1 MRVYIIF
8 CNDIV
13 LIYPLNSIIALHSTV
28 FSEISFMKLYIKI
41 FLGLVA
47 GVLFGLFAG
56 SFVPYI
62 EFLGTIFIR
71 LITMVVIPLVFASLV
86 LGTAS
91 LGNIKQLGR
100 IGLKTF
106 LYYTITTAIAISIG
120 LMLANVLEPGAGMDA
135 EVRSSLMQN
144 FEGIAKEKIANSKDK
159 NVIDML
165 VSIIPTNPIAAMASN
180 DMLGLIFFSISLGI
194 AITYIPEEKSKGFIN
209 GIQVLNDAV
218 VHLVHL
224 IMKFAPYGVFALM
237 ASVVAKFGVDI
248 LFTLLNYSLVVTLG
262 LVIHILFTYGL
273 SIRFLGKVSPLF
285 FFKNMREVLLLAF
298 TTSSSNATLPLNMD
312 TVNEKFGVPAK
323 ISSFVL
329 PLGATINMDGTALY
343 QGVAAVFIA
352 QVYGIDLTLTDQL
365 MILLTATMAS
375 VGAAGIPGAGLITLT
390 VILQT
395 IGIPV
400 EGIAL
405 ILGVDR
411 VLDMCRT
418 VVNVSGDASCA
429 LYIAQSEKGKV

>member
-1 MRVYIIF
+1 
-8 CNDIV
+8 
-13 LIYPLNSIIALHSTV
+13 
-28 FSEISFMKLYIKI
+28 MKLYIKI

-47 GVLFGLFAG
+47 GVLFGLLAG

-106 LYYTITTAIAISIG
+106 LYYTVTTAIAIAIG
-120 LMLANVLEPGAGMDA
+120 LFLANMLQPGAGMDA

-144 FEGIAKEKIANSKDK
+144 FEGIAKEKISSSKDK
-159 NVIDML
+159 NVVDML

-194 AITYIPEEKSKGFIN
+194 AITYIPEEKSRGFLN

-218 VHLVHL
+218 VQLVHL

-262 LVIHILFTYGL
+262 LVIHVLFTYGL

-298 TTSSSNATLPLNMD
+298 TTSSSNATLPLNME

-352 QVYGIDLTLTDQL
+352 QVYGIDLTLVDQL

-411 VLDMCRT
+411 ILDMCRT
-418 VVNVSGDASCA
+418 VVNVTGDASCA
-429 LYIAQSEKGKV
+429 LFVAESEKGKS

>member
-1 MRVYIIF
+1 
-8 CNDIV
+8 
-13 LIYPLNSIIALHSTV
+13 
-28 FSEISFMKLYIKI
+28 MKLYTKI
-41 FLGLVA
+41 FIGLVA
-47 GVLFGLFAG
+47 GIVFGLIAG
-56 SFVPYI
+56 EYALYV

-71 LITMVVIPLVFASLV
+71 LITMVVVPLVMASLI

-120 LMLANVLEPGAGMDA
+120 LTLANILKPGAGIDDTA
-135 EVRSSLMQN
+135 KKALMEN
-144 FEGIAKEKIANSKDK
+144 YEGVAKEKVMSAKDTS
-159 NVIDML
+159 VVDML
-165 VSIIPTNPIAAMASN
+165 VRIIPTNPFASMASN
-180 DMLGLIFFSISLGI
+180 DMLGLIFFSLSLGV
-194 AITYIPEEKSKGFIN
+194 ALTYLPPEKTRGFIN
-209 GIQVLNDAV
+209 GIQTLNDAV
-218 VHLVHL
+218 VELVHL
-224 IMKFAPYGVFALM
+224 VMKFAPIGVFGLM
-237 ASVVAKFGVDI
+237 SVVVAKFGVDI
-248 LFTLLNYSLVVTLG
+248 LYTLIQYSLVVFIG
-262 LVIHILFTYGL
+262 LALHIIITY
-273 SIRFLGKVSPLF
+273 SASVKFLGKRNPISFL
-285 FFKNMREVLLLAF
+285 KDMREVMILAF
-298 TTSSSNATLPLNMD
+298 STSSSNATLPVNMD
-312 TVNEKFGVPAK
+312 NCTEKFGVSPK

-365 MILLTATMAS
+365 MIILTATMAS

-411 VLDMCRT
+411 ILDMCRT
-418 VVNVSGDASCA
+418 VVNVTGDASCA
-429 LYIAQSEKGKV
+429 LFVSESEKVK